1 LHGQIIIPLAIILY
15 FFIFSTWR
23 PEPVPCNADE
33 HRCPGDGT
41 CIPVTK
47 VCNFRTDCPLDNS
60 DEADCPQI
68 YTFEVRAVNV
78 ITALVKRLVLRVI
91 TRNLA

>member
-1 LHGQIIIPLAIILY
+1 
-15 FFIFSTWR
+15 
-23 PEPVPCNADE
+23 VPCNADE

-68 YTFEVRAVNV
+68 YTFEVGWS
-78 ITALVKRLVLRVI
+78 T
-91 TRNLA
+91 

>member
-1 LHGQIIIPLAIILY
+1 LKYTFENKRFY
-15 FFIFSTWR
+15 FFTCR

-33 HRCPGDGT
+33 HLCPGDGT

-68 YTFEVRAVNV
+68 YTFEVRWS
-78 ITALVKRLVLRVI
+78 T
-91 TRNLA
+91 